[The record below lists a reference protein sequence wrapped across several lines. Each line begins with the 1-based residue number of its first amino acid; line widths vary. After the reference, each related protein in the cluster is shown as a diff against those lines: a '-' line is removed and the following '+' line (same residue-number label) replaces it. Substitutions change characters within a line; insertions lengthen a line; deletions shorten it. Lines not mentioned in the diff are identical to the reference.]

1 MAFTDAA
8 HANAVG
14 KSLLARLDFD
24 RRMDHLSR
32 HRPIALT
39 QGTITD
45 GAKLFHSLDGH
56 GPHAA
61 QFDILEYSDG
71 RVCVAVPLVI
81 DGEVGCVA
89 PALPVAQRHGLIQ
102 AARIPSRWTGDSGR
116 GQGLSNGSTLPR
128 GGRAGQG
135 GAEMGGQP
143 RTDPEVAVGGVLV
156 GKGGGGVS
164 QTGWKRGTTSRTSS
178 GVRRVKCC
186 QMKIR
191 EDSIGSVRS
200 VGWQPSTPTKM
211 TARWVWGSSQ
221 R

>member
-45 GAKLFHSLDGH
+45 SAKLFHSLDGH

-61 QFDILEYSDG
+61 QFDVLEYSDAQ
-71 RVCVAVPLVI
+71 VCVAVPLVI

-89 PALPVAQRHGLIQ
+89 PALPTSRSTRARPVRARAVRRWAVSLAQIRKLPW
-102 AARIPSRWTGDSGR
+102 AACSSAKAGAEYPR
-116 GQGLSNGSTLPR
+116 R
-128 GGRAGQG
+128 GGREGR
-135 GAEMGGQP
+135 P
-143 RTDPEVAVGGVLV
+143 
-156 GKGGGGVS
+156 
-164 QTGWKRGTTSRTSS
+164 S
-178 GVRRVKCC
+178 GPLP
-186 QMKIR
+186 
-191 EDSIGSVRS
+191 G
-200 VGWQPSTPTKM
+200 
-211 TARWVWGSSQ
+211 
-221 R
+221 